1 MTETPTQNAVPN
13 NDGGGEANFRHRVP
27 IQIRFNDVDRYGHVN
42 NNAYFAFYD
51 LGKED
56 YLAKVLKVNYREA
69 EVVPVIANINADFL
83 TPIFYGDKIVVE
95 TRISHVGQKSFTLQ
109 QRAINEVTGNVVC
122 QCSTVMVCFSLK
134 TQASAEIP
142 AEYRAAIA
150 AYEAEE

>member
-1 MTETPTQNAVPN
+1 MQNSTSPNIATE
-13 NDGGGEANFRHRVP
+13 GKFRHRVP

-56 YLAKVLKVNYREA
+56 YLVNVLKVNYRA
-69 EVVPVIANINADFL
+69 CDVVPVVANINADFIL
-83 TPIFYGDKIVVE
+83 PIFYGDKIVVE

-109 QRAINEVTGNVVC
+109 QRAVNQTTGCVVC

-134 TQASAEIP
+134 EQTSADIP
-142 AEYRAAIA
+142 EDYRKAITEY
-150 AYEAEE
+150 EGEEL

>member
-1 MTETPTQNAVPN
+1 MTDVNTTDAAAAGGQS
-13 NDGGGEANFRHRVP
+13 DGKSFRHRVP

-109 QRAINEVTGNVVC
+109 QRAINEVTGAVVC

-142 AEYRAAIA
+142 DAYRTAIA
-150 AYEAEE
+150 AYESEE